1 MVRCFRLRVVIRVGG
16 SVVASPVDSALIA
29 KYVDLL
35 KNLKKKHEVVAV
47 VGGGLSARDFIKV
60 AGELGLDE
68 PSRDWVAI
76 FVSRL
81 VALLFVMRLGEV
93 GCGSV
98 PVSLDEASDCLKRG
112 KIVVMGGLKPG
123 MTTDAVAALVAEK
136 VKAELLVKAT
146 DQDGICAKDP
156 KKYPGAKKID
166 KLGFDDLFR
175 LFELDKHE
183 AGIHQILDPE
193 AVRVLRK
200 SRTKT
205 VVVNGFKPKNV
216 LLAVKGRK
224 VGTVIC

>member
-1 MVRCFRLRVVIRVGG
+1 VVRCFRLRVVIRVGG

-29 KYVDLL
+29 KYVNLL
-35 KNLKKKHEVVAV
+35 KNLKKKHEIVAV

-98 PVSLDEASDCLKRG
+98 PISIDEASDCLKRG

-146 DQDGICAKDP
+146 DQDGICDKDP

-166 KLGFDDLFR
+166 RLAFDDLFR

-200 SRTKT
+200 TRTKT

-216 LLAVKGRK
+216 LLAMKGKK

>member
-1 MVRCFRLRVVIRVGG
+1 VVRCFRLRVVIRVGG

-35 KNLKKKHEVVAV
+35 KNLKKHEIVAV
-47 VGGGLSARDFIKV
+47 VGGGMSARDFIKV

-81 VALLFVMRLGEV
+81 VALLFVMRLGEL

-146 DQDGICAKDP
+146 DQDGIYAKDP
-156 KKYPGAKKID
+156 RKYPGAKKID

>member
-35 KNLKKKHEVVAV
+35 KNLKKHEIVAV
-47 VGGGLSARDFIKV
+47 VGGGMSARDFIKV

-81 VALLFVMRLGEV
+81 VALLFVMRLGEL

-146 DQDGICAKDP
+146 DQDGIYAKDP
-156 KKYPGAKKID
+156 RKYPGAKKID

>member
-1 MVRCFRLRVVIRVGG
+1 MVSLRVVVRVGG
-16 SVVASPVDSALIA
+16 SVVASPVESTLIV

-35 KNLKKKHEVVAV
+35 KDLKKLGHEVVAV
-47 VGGGLSARDFIKV
+47 VGGGVLARDFIRV
-60 AGELGLDE
+60 AGELKLDE
-68 PSRDWVAI
+68 SSKDWVAI

-81 VALLFVMRLGEV
+81 VGLLFVMRLGDV

-98 PVSLDEASDCLKRG
+98 PVSLDEAVECLKRG

-146 DQDGICAKDP
+146 DQRGIYTKDP
-156 KKYPGAKKID
+156 KKHPDAKKID
-166 KLGFDDLFR
+166 RLGFDDLFR
-175 LFELDKHE
+175 LFDENKHK
-183 AGIHQILDPE
+183 AGINQILDPE
-193 AVRVLRK
+193 AVRVLQK

-205 VVVNGFKPKNV
+205 VVVNGFEPKNV
-216 LLAVKGRK
+216 LLAVKGKK

>member
-35 KNLKKKHEVVAV
+35 KNLKKHEIVAV
-47 VGGGLSARDFIKV
+47 VGGGMSARDFIKV

-81 VALLFVMRLGEV
+81 VALLFVMRLGEL

-98 PVSLDEASDCLKRG
+98 PVSLDEASDCLKQG

-146 DQDGICAKDP
+146 DQDGIYAKDP
-156 KKYPGAKKID
+156 RKYPGAKKID